1 MSLLKKKT
9 SLIREKR
16 LQAISAF
23 FEPLDILVKENNKET
38 QFLQRVR
45 TFSQET
51 ASDILYAVNIISTIP
66 DSAIIIHGGAGCGV
80 GRLSLEI
87 VDRNNGKWA
96 VSNLNERD
104 SILGSDVKLSNAIK
118 QVYKLHN
125 PKIVFVVATPIVAI
139 NNDDIES
146 VVDELTE
153 ELGIS
158 IVPVYTDGFRSKIG
172 TTGIDIVSHA
182 IAKYILKRNSFANTE
197 SQKADYVNLLS
208 ISESEENVSEVN
220 RLLQELGLQTNVFP
234 RNTTLENIQKTKNA
248 SFSIPINP
256 DEADYPGKIFESE
269 FNIPYVQSVLPVGI
283 ARTSQWISDIA
294 IATGKQTKVIELLE
308 REKSKL
314 TELLKKKNGNNK
326 KVFINLSP
334 AYTIAVYDL
343 LLELGYDVVAIKLT
357 YIDQLHVSFVEKLN
371 AERPDLPILVGEG
384 QLFEEENLLR
394 KINPDIYIGTGD
406 FAVAI
411 RNGIPVININSIN
424 IIGFNGV
431 VQFVDKISKTLSNTS
446 FTQLIARN
454 EQKTYT
460 KEWIKK
466 STNWF
471 IKQEV
476 K

>member
-1 MSLLKKKT
+1 ML
-9 SLIREKR
+9 
-16 LQAISAF
+16 
-23 FEPLDILVKENNKET
+23 
-38 QFLQRVR
+38 
-45 TFSQET
+45 
-51 ASDILYAVNIISTIP
+51 
-66 DSAIIIHGGAGCGV
+66 
-80 GRLSLEI
+80 
-87 VDRNNGKWA
+87 
-96 VSNLNERD
+96 
-104 SILGSDVKLSNAIK
+104 
-118 QVYKLHN
+118 
-125 PKIVFVVATPIVAI
+125 
-139 NNDDIES
+139 
-146 VVDELTE
+146 
-153 ELGIS
+153 
-158 IVPVYTDGFRSKIG
+158 FRS
-172 TTGIDIVSHA
+172 
-182 IAKYILKRNSFANTE
+182 
-197 SQKADYVNLLS
+197 
-208 ISESEENVSEVN
+208 
-220 RLLQELGLQTNVFP
+220 
-234 RNTTLENIQKTKNA
+234 RNTSLENIQKTKNA

-269 FNIPYVQSVLPVGI
+269 FTIPYVQSVLPVGI

-326 KVFINLSP
+326 KVFINLTP
-334 AYTIAVYDL
+334 AYTFAVYDF

-411 RNGIPVININSIN
+411 RNGIPVININTIN